1 MIKIRRGL
9 DLPVSGAP
17 EQVIHDGPD
26 VNSVAIVG
34 FDYVGMKPTMA
45 VKEGDRVKLGQLLF
59 SDKKTEGVLYTAPA
73 SGVISAINRGE
84 RRVLQSVVIDV
95 EGNDQENFSQYS
107 AAELAGLDRAA
118 VVENLVNSGLWTAL
132 RARPYSKVPAPAS
145 DAPSSIFVTAMDTN
159 PLVADPT
166 LVIAE
171 REEDFANGLRV
182 LTRLTDGPVHLCV
195 SGNGSADDTQ
205 VAGGDVEGVQS
216 HSFSGPHPA
225 GLVGTHI
232 HFIDPVSDHKTVWS
246 VGYQDVLAI
255 GTLFTTGCLDSRRVI
270 ALSGPQVE
278 NPRLIRTRLGASLT
292 ELTAGELATG
302 ENRVISGSVLSGR
315 TASIDVAG
323 GAYSYLGRYHN
334 QITVILEG
342 HQREFFRYMSLGTDR
357 HSAFPIY
364 LSALNKGK
372 KISFTTNTNGSERAM
387 VPLGNYEK
395 VMPLDVLPTQLLR
408 ALVVGDTEM
417 AQKLGCLELDEE
429 DLALCTYVCVGK
441 YEYGPILRD
450 NLSRIEKEG

>member
-26 VNSVAIVG
+26 VNSVAVIG

-95 EGNDQENFSQYS
+95 KGDDQETFTQYS
-107 AAELAGLDRAA
+107 AADLADIDRSA
-118 VVENLVNSGLWTAL
+118 VVDNLVNSGLWTSL
-132 RARPYSKVPAPAS
+132 RTRPYSKVPAS
-145 DAPSSIFVTAMDTN
+145 TSGAPSSIFVTAIDTN
-159 PLVADPT
+159 PLVADPA
-166 LVIAE
+166 LIIAE
-171 REEDFANGLRV
+171 REEDFANGLKV
-182 LTRLTDGPVHLCV
+182 LKRLTDGPVHLCTA
-195 SGNGSADDTQ
+195 SDAN
-205 VAGGDVEGVQS
+205 VAGSEVDGVKS

-246 VGYQDVLAI
+246 IGYQDVLAI
-255 GTLFTTGCLDSRRVI
+255 GALFTTGRIDTRRVI
-270 ALSGPQVE
+270 ALSGPQAE
-278 NPRLIRTRLGASLT
+278 KPRLIRTRLGASLG
-292 ELTAGELATG
+292 ELAAGELKAG
-302 ENRVISGSVLSGR
+302 ENRLISGSILSGR
-315 TASIDVAG
+315 IASLEVAD
-323 GAYSYLGRYHN
+323 GAFSYLGRYHN
-334 QITVILEG
+334 QVTAILEG

-357 HSAFPIY
+357 HSAMPIY
-364 LSALNKGK
+364 LSALNKSK
-372 KISFTTNTNGSERAM
+372 KVSFTTNTNGSERAM

-429 DLALCTYVCVGK
+429 DLALCTYVCIGK
-441 YEYGPILRD
+441 YEYGPILRN

>member
-26 VNSVAIVG
+26 VNSVAVVG

-84 RRVLQSVVIDV
+84 RRVLQSVVIAV
-95 EGNDQENFSQYS
+95 EGNDQENFSQYNAS
-107 AAELAGLDRAA
+107 ELAGLDRAA

-145 DAPSSIFVTAMDTN
+145 AAPSSIFVTAIDTN
-159 PLVADPT
+159 PLVADPA
-166 LVIAE
+166 LIIAE
-171 REEDFANGLRV
+171 REEDFANGLKV
-182 LTRLTDGPVHLCV
+182 LKRLTDGPVHLC
-195 SGNGSADDTQ
+195 SADDAT
-205 VAGGDVEGVQS
+205 VAGGDVDGVQA
-216 HSFSGPHPA
+216 HTFSGPHPA

-255 GTLFTTGCLDSRRVI
+255 GALFTTGCIDTRRVI
-270 ALSGPQVE
+270 ALSGPQAE
-278 NPRLIRTRLGASLT
+278 RPRLIRTRLGASLA
-292 ELTAGELATG
+292 ELTAGELKTG
-302 ENRVISGSVLSGR
+302 ENRLISGSILSGR
-315 TASIDVAG
+315 TASLEVAD
-323 GAYSYLGRYHN
+323 GAFSYLGRYHN
-334 QITVILEG
+334 QVTAILEG

-357 HSAFPIY
+357 HSALPIY
-364 LSALNKGK
+364 LSALNKSK

-408 ALVVGDTEM
+408 ALVVGDTET

-429 DLALCTYVCVGK
+429 DLALCTYVCIGK
-441 YEYGPILRD
+441 YEYGPILRN

>member
-26 VNSVAIVG
+26 VNSVAIIG

-59 SDKKTEGVLYTAPA
+59 SDKRTEGVRYTAPA
-73 SGVISAINRGE
+73 AGIVSAINRGE

-95 EGNDQENFSQYS
+95 DGNDQEIFSQYS
-107 AAELAGLDRAA
+107 VAELATLDRAA
-118 VVENLVNSGLWTAL
+118 IVGNLVSSGLWTAL
-132 RARPYSKVPAPAS
+132 RTRPYSKVPAPAS
-145 DAPSSIFVTAMDTN
+145 DVPSSIFVTAMDTN
-159 PLVADPT
+159 PLAVDPA

-171 REEDFANGLRV
+171 REEDFANGLKV
-182 LTRLTDGPVHLCV
+182 LKRLTDGPVHLCIAGDV
-195 SGNGSADDTQ
+195 K
-205 VAGGDVEGVQS
+205 VVGGDVEGVQS
-216 HSFSGPHPA
+216 HNFSGPHPA

-232 HFIDPVSDHKTVWS
+232 HFIDPVSERKTVWS
-246 VGYQDVLAI
+246 IGYQDVLAI
-255 GTLFTTGCLDSRRVI
+255 GVLFTSGSLDTRRVI
-270 ALSGPQVE
+270 SLSGPQVE
-278 NPRLIRTRLGASLT
+278 RPRLIRTRLGASLI

-315 TASIDVAG
+315 TSSSDIGD
-323 GAYSYLGRYHN
+323 GAFSYLGRYHT
-334 QITVILEG
+334 QVTVILEG

-357 HSAFPIY
+357 HSAMPIY
-364 LSALNKGK
+364 LSVLNKEK

-387 VPLGNYEK
+387 VPLGNYEQ

-441 YEYGPILRD
+441 YEYGPILRN

>member
-26 VNSVAIVG
+26 VNSVAVVG

-107 AAELAGLDRAA
+107 TAELASLDRAA

-171 REEDFANGLRV
+171 REEDFANGLKV
-182 LTRLTDGPVHLCV
+182 LKRLTDGPVHLCV
-195 SGNGSADDTQ
+195 SGNGSAADAQ
-205 VAGGDVEGVQS
+205 IAGGDVDGVQS
-216 HSFSGPHPA
+216 HRFSGPHPA

-255 GTLFTTGCLDSRRVI
+255 GALFTTGCLDTRRVI

-278 NPRLIRTRLGASLT
+278 KPRLVRTRLGASLT
-292 ELTAGELATG
+292 ELTAGELAAG
-302 ENRVISGSVLSGR
+302 ENRVISGSILSGR
-315 TASIDVAG
+315 TASIDIAD

>member
-9 DLPVSGAP
+9 DLPVSGTP

-26 VNSVAIVG
+26 VNSVAVVG

-84 RRVLQSVVIDV
+84 RRVLQSVVIAV
-95 EGNDQENFSQYS
+95 EGNDQENFSQYI
-107 AAELAGLDRAA
+107 ATELASLDRAA

-145 DAPSSIFVTAMDTN
+145 DTPSSIFVTAIDTD
-159 PLVADPT
+159 PLVADPA

-171 REEDFANGLRV
+171 REEDFANGLKV
-182 LTRLTDGPVHLCV
+182 LKHLTDGPVHLCV
-195 SGNGSADDTQ
+195 SGNSSAADAQ
-205 VAGGDVEGVQS
+205 IAGGDVDGVQS

-232 HFIDPVSDHKTVWS
+232 HFIDPVSEHKTVWS

-255 GTLFTTGCLDSRRVI
+255 GVLFTTGCLDTRRVI

-278 NPRLIRTRLGASLT
+278 KPRL
-292 ELTAGELATG
+292 
-302 ENRVISGSVLSGR
+302 
-315 TASIDVAG
+315 
-323 GAYSYLGRYHN
+323 
-334 QITVILEG
+334 
-342 HQREFFRYMSLGTDR
+342 
-357 HSAFPIY
+357 
-364 LSALNKGK
+364 
-372 KISFTTNTNGSERAM
+372 
-387 VPLGNYEK
+387 
-395 VMPLDVLPTQLLR
+395 
-408 ALVVGDTEM
+408 
-417 AQKLGCLELDEE
+417 
-429 DLALCTYVCVGK
+429 
-441 YEYGPILRD
+441 
-450 NLSRIEKEG
+450 

>member
-26 VNSVAIVG
+26 VNSVAILG

-59 SDKKTEGVLYTAPA
+59 SDKKTEGVLYTSPA

-84 RRVLQSVVIDV
+84 RRVLQSVVIKV
-95 EGNDQENFSQYS
+95 EGDDQESFAQYS
-107 AAELAGLDRAA
+107 ATELASLDRVA

-132 RARPYSKVPAPAS
+132 RTRPYSKVPAPSS

-159 PLVADPT
+159 PLVADPA

-171 REEDFANGLRV
+171 REEDFANGLKV
-182 LTRLTDGPVHLCV
+182 LKQLTNGPVHLCV
-195 SGNGSADDTQ
+195 AGDAQ
-205 VAGGDVEGVQS
+205 VAGDVDGVQS

-255 GTLFTTGCLDSRRVI
+255 GVLFATGRLDTRRVI
-270 ALSGPQVE
+270 ALAGPQVE
-278 NPRLIRTRLGASLT
+278 NPRLIRTRLGASLA
-292 ELTAGELATG
+292 ELTAGELAAG
-302 ENRVISGSVLSGR
+302 ENRIISGSVLSGR
-315 TASIDVAG
+315 TASLEVAD
-323 GAYSYLGRYHN
+323 GALSYLGRYHN
-334 QITVILEG
+334 QVVAILEG
-342 HQREFFRYMSLGTDR
+342 RQREFFRYMSLGSDR
-357 HSAFPIY
+357 HSAMPIY
-364 LSALNKGK
+364 LSSLNKRK
-372 KISFTTNTNGSERAM
+372 TVSFTTNTNGSERAM
-387 VPLGNYEK
+387 IPLGNYEK

-408 ALVVGDTEM
+408 ALVVGDTET

-429 DLALCTYVCVGK
+429 DLALCTYVCIGK
-441 YEYGPILRD
+441 YEYGPILRN

>member
-26 VNSVAIVG
+26 VNSVAIIG

-59 SDKKTEGVLYTAPA
+59 TDKKTEGVRYTAPA
-73 SGVISAINRGE
+73 SGVISAVNRGE

-95 EGNDQENFSQYS
+95 DGDDQETFSQYN
-107 AAELAGLDRAA
+107 AADLASLDRGA
-118 VVENLVNSGLWTAL
+118 VVDNLVDSGLWVSL
-132 RARPYSKVPAPAS
+132 RTRPYSKVPSPTS

-159 PLVADPT
+159 PLAADPA

-171 REEDFANGLRV
+171 REEDFANGLKV
-182 LTRLTDGPVHLCV
+182 LSRLTDGPVHLCTA
-195 SGNGSADDTQ
+195 SDAN
-205 VAGGDVEGVQS
+205 VAGGEIDGVQS
-216 HSFSGPHPA
+216 HQFSGPHPA

-232 HFIDPVSDHKTVWS
+232 HYIDPVSEHKTVWTI
-246 VGYQDVLAI
+246 GYQDVLAI
-255 GTLFTTGCLDSRRVI
+255 GVLFITGQIDTRRVI

-278 NPRLIRTRLGASLT
+278 NPRLLRTRTGASLSA
-292 ELTAGELATG
+292 LTAGELKAG
-302 ENRVISGSVLSGR
+302 ETRVVSGSLLSGR
-315 TASIDVAG
+315 TASANIAD
-323 GAYSYLGRYHN
+323 GALSYLGRYHN
-334 QITVILEG
+334 QVSAILEG
-342 HQREFFRYMSLGTDR
+342 RQREFFRYLSLGSDR
-357 HSAFPIY
+357 HSALPIY
-364 LSALNKGK
+364 LSSLNKGK
-372 KISFTTNTNGSERAM
+372 EINFTTNTNGSERAM

-408 ALVVGDTEM
+408 ALVVGDTET

-429 DLALCTYVCVGK
+429 DLALCTYVCIGK
-441 YEYGPILRD
+441 YEYGPILRN